1 MKNKNRIYRRK
12 EVRYEKINKIDN
24 PSARLTKKKRAQ
36 MKSNEK
42 EVTTDTTEIQRMRDY
57 TEQVRQWS
65 NGYVLRNI
73 WFFKGWI
80 MKQ

>member
-1 MKNKNRIYRRK
+1 MI
-12 EVRYEKINKIDN
+12 ILQIDN

-57 TEQVRQWS
+57 AEQQVRQWS